1 MRVERNQTKGQSQL
15 PGGRTRSIKSTM
27 TSGSRRLSSAGNW
40 ALVLMGGGARGLAH
54 IGVLRALLDIGL
66 IPPIITGTSMG
77 AVVGGLFSAGY
88 LPGEIETIARE
99 LSSSQLARLKKRNF
113 PVPEHLVDYFIFEA
127 YQKKLVKRFGR
138 QEADVAEDSLRQLVG
153 QVKIEDLSIRFGCNA
168 VDLVGGRE
176 VSFTSGPLYRAL
188 RASLAYPLLIDP
200 ARFDHSLLVDGGLL
214 NNVPVTL
221 ARQLGAAKVLVPDV
235 HRPLRKMSAA
245 KLKSNLSVFFRLV
258 QIVLADST
266 DSQLPRAD
274 LIININPPVNT
285 FDFTQVKRVV
295 NLGQRATQAKIKEIK
310 KMISASR

>member
-1 MRVERNQTKGQSQL
+1 MNRENKRTKRSGPW
-15 PGGRTRSIKSTM
+15 PGRRTESVKSKII
-27 TSGSRRLSSAGNW
+27 SGSRRLSSDRTW

-54 IGVLRALLDIGL
+54 IGVLKALLDNDL
-66 IPPIITGTSMG
+66 VPPVITGTSMG
-77 AVVGGLFSAGY
+77 AVIGGLFSAGY
-88 LPGEIETIARE
+88 LPAEIETIAQE
-99 LSSSQLARLKKRNF
+99 LSSSQLARLKKRNI
-113 PVPEHLVDYFIFEA
+113 PIPDQLVDYFIFEV
-127 YQKKLVKRFGR
+127 YQKKLVKRLGR
-138 QEADVAEDSLRQLVG
+138 QEADVAEESLRQLVG
-153 QVKIEDLSIRFGCNA
+153 QVRIEDLSIRFGCNA
-168 VDLVGGRE
+168 VDLVNGRE

-200 ARFDHSLLVDGGLL
+200 ARFERSLLVDGGLL

-235 HRPLRKMSAA
+235 HRPLGKISAA

-285 FDFTQVKRVV
+285 FDFTQTKRVV

-310 KMISASR
+310 KMIAASR